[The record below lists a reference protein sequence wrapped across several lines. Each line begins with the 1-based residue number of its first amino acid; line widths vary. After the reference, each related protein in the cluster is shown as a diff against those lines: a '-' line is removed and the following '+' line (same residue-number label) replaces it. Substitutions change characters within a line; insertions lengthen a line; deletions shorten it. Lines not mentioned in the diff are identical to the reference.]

1 MDSKLQK
8 WLRWLDVI
16 RGDIQELLM
25 TQRDFHELQAMI
37 QANAALQV
45 PNSLYDSIARSYAS
59 HIVMGV
65 RRQLKDDDTISLS
78 NLFREM
84 IESPYLVSRDYY
96 RSLYQGSVVEIFADK
111 DFEQFCDA
119 TADHIKVSDVC
130 DDLTRLRGSAWLIEK
145 YGDKVVAHR
154 DKRGVKALPT
164 FADLDACIHLL
175 DELYCKYHLMFH
187 ASHYSSLLPERQ
199 YDHEAIYRV
208 AWKPA

>member
-1 MDSKLQK
+1 MDKKLQK
-8 WLRWLDVI
+8 WIRWLEVI
-16 RGDIQELLM
+16 KGDIQELLM

-59 HIVMGV
+59 HIVMGI

-84 IESPYLVSRDYY
+84 IEAPYLVSRNYY
-96 RSLYQGSVVEIFADK
+96 RQLYKDSVIAELADK
-111 DFEQFCDA
+111 DFDQFADA
-119 TADHIKVSDVC
+119 TAPQIKVSLIC
-130 DDLTRLRGSAWLIEK
+130 DDLTRLLGHASLIEK

-154 DKRGVKALPT
+154 DKRGAKELPT
-164 FADLDACIHLL
+164 YADLDACIHLL
-175 DELYCKYHLMFH
+175 DDLYCKYHLMFH
-187 ASHYSSLLPERQ
+187 AGNYATLLPERQ